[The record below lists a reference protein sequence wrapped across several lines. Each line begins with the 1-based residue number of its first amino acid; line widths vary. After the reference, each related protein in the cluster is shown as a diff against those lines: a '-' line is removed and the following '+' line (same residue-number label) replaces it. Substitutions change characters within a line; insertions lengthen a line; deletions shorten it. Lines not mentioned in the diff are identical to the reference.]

1 MSIRGCTEIACSCRS
16 GNDKHSVP
24 AGIPANS
31 PAPQLPPNPLRYD
44 AAGAPGEAMD
54 AATQI
59 TQLLKQAESGDAA
72 SLAAVFESL
81 YPELRRLA
89 AARLRGAGHTIT
101 PTVLV
106 HEFYLRLS
114 EGQGLS
120 LSSRRHFF
128 AAAAKAMRWIVVD
141 QARRRGADKRGG
153 GLQAVT
159 LSERMAA
166 APDDAEIL
174 ALHEGLEVLDRID
187 PRRREV
193 VELRYFVGL
202 EFSEV
207 AELLECSER
216 TAKRDWARARAL
228 LHALLAD
235 AASGDGAW

>member
-1 MSIRGCTEIACSCRS
+1 MLSPEY
-16 GNDKHSVP
+16 P
-24 AGIPANS
+24 PIP
-31 PAPQLPPNPLRYD
+31 PAPIPGNPLRYD
-44 AAGAPGEAMD
+44 APGAQGREAMD
-54 AATQI
+54 AAQI

-89 AARLRGAGHTIT
+89 AARLRGGGHTLS

-114 EGQGLS
+114 DGQGLS
-120 LSSRRHFF
+120 LHSRRHFF

-141 QARRRGADKRGG
+141 QARRRSADKRGG
-153 GLQAVT
+153 GSSAVT
-159 LSERMAA
+159 LSERMTAV
-166 APDDAEIL
+166 PDDGEVL

-216 TAKRDWARARAL
+216 TAKRDWARARAF

-235 AASGDGAW
+235 AATDGETP